1 MLAVGALVA
10 SILAVGATPAA
21 ATTRKPDFEAQ
32 WKACLGPALADRG
45 FTDVS
50 ETTHGSHY
58 DSINCLAYYGITTGR
73 TADTFAPGSN
83 VTRSQMALFLNRA
96 ADAAGID
103 LGEATDRGFT
113 DLNADDTER
122 FDAINRLVG
131 AEIMFGDTESFD
143 DPPSETVFA
152 PTNYVTRW
160 EMAMFLFAF
169 LDHALDEVLV
179 DVWPRSVDGDSAD
192 RVELGSKDGGRT
204 GTRPDDYFRDALRKT
219 PTHVNDR
226 ISAIYE
232 LGITTGT
239 NNMIGE
245 DGTFDPNG
253 LVTRASMASFI
264 MRTMGHTN
272 LRPAGLTAQSTNDDT
287 QVSLRDADFVPIV
300 GERTEVI
307 TTNFPDD
314 AFNANGACIDR
325 YVRNQ
330 DPGFGECEID
340 VGDRLTSPASDDE
353 GNALWLGVGFDAG
366 NQLTIL
372 CTAPASMAPTY
383 TFMAPSTRG
392 GDTDYT
398 IFAWTGGVGDE
409 ANKDDLFKSAP
420 ANVLTT
426 LNDAVKAVV
435 TGGVDPRAD
444 TGDAGIHAPMGAS
457 VTYTVQLRDAK
468 GRPVGP
474 SPNQYG
480 EMPTFEVQIDTYTE
494 LEHPDGGDHPGF
506 ISGQTRDHDDD
517 EETPDVLVG
526 TYDDDATED
535 VVEAF
540 DADDFRRH
548 RDTYEPDASGR
559 FTFTI
564 SSRDRQRH
572 ENNPDTVKR
581 VFIRRDDPENHSLRI
596 VDMTMPMGTVPTN
609 TARGAVQLHDVRFSD
624 NDATARRVESEA
636 AKWRLRGPRN
646 RNSIAVS
653 VQDQY
658 GNLYRVGDHE
668 VHASDLVTTDDFPGA
683 IPGPFGADAT
693 PEVAANTD
701 PTLRGGYSVGTSGR
715 RSIGYTHNADGP
727 LEQTVTFQL
736 RTPGTLGAL
745 DDPDTTDED
754 ETRASVVPVN
764 VTTGTTEVTIY
775 WAMRGSVHNNTVGE
789 PILWGDPAS
798 NELIVNEA
806 ADGDDVLPIAYPY
819 GADDKFVVEGEVV
832 NIDQFEEILAQHP
845 YMLIPD
851 LGMLSWVG
859 FDFNRPRDGATWSID
874 GLSCLTPGAGD

>member
-1 MLAVGALVA
+1 MLATAALIA
-10 SILAVGATPAA
+10 SILAVGASPAA

-32 WKACLGPALADRG
+32 WKACLGPALADQG

-103 LGEATDRGFT
+103 LGEATDQGFT

-122 FDAINRLVG
+122 FDAINRLV
-131 AEIMFGDTESFD
+131 ANDIMFGDTETSY
-143 DPPSETVFA
+143 DPSSTTLFA
-152 PTNYVTRW
+152 PTDPVARW

-204 GTRPDDYFRDALRKT
+204 GTRPDDYFRDALRRT

-480 EMPTFEVQIDTYTE
+480 ELPTFEVQSRHLHGAGAPGRARTTQASSAGK
-494 LEHPDGGDHPGF
+494 PD
-506 ISGQTRDHDDD
+506 DHDD
-517 EETPDVLVG
+517 
-526 TYDDDATED
+526 
-535 VVEAF
+535 
-540 DADDFRRH
+540 R
-548 RDTYEPDASGR
+548 
-559 FTFTI
+559 
-564 SSRDRQRH
+564 
-572 ENNPDTVKR
+572 
-581 VFIRRDDPENHSLRI
+581 
-596 VDMTMPMGTVPTN
+596 
-609 TARGAVQLHDVRFSD
+609 
-624 NDATARRVESEA
+624 
-636 AKWRLRGPRN
+636 
-646 RNSIAVS
+646 
-653 VQDQY
+653 
-658 GNLYRVGDHE
+658 
-668 VHASDLVTTDDFPGA
+668 
-683 IPGPFGADAT
+683 
-693 PEVAANTD
+693 
-701 PTLRGGYSVGTSGR
+701 
-715 RSIGYTHNADGP
+715 
-727 LEQTVTFQL
+727 
-736 RTPGTLGAL
+736 
-745 DDPDTTDED
+745 
-754 ETRASVVPVN
+754 
-764 VTTGTTEVTIY
+764 
-775 WAMRGSVHNNTVGE
+775 
-789 PILWGDPAS
+789 
-798 NELIVNEA
+798 
-806 ADGDDVLPIAYPY
+806 
-819 GADDKFVVEGEVV
+819 
-832 NIDQFEEILAQHP
+832 
-845 YMLIPD
+845 
-851 LGMLSWVG
+851 
-859 FDFNRPRDGATWSID
+859 
-874 GLSCLTPGAGD
+874 